1 MYGWRPTPESAMK
14 TRLASAT
21 LFALYQLSLVTGL
34 LLLPIAVLANRVG
47 VTIPVHRLLD
57 RVQHAYESR

>member
-1 MYGWRPTPESAMK
+1 MK